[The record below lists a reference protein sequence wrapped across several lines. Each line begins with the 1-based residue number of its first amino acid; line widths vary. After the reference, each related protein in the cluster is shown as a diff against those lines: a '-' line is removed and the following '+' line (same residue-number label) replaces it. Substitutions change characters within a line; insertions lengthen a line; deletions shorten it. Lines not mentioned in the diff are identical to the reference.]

1 MAKPYQPATLD
12 EAYKM
17 AEQAKPELDA
27 LGSFIQKELGVEF
40 VEAPLKGRARAEE
53 KLASKYQGDPSKLQD
68 LARGRILCDT
78 LEQIDAVRG
87 ILAKK
92 AETIRHVDRMDQPNS
107 RGYRDVKYILA
118 AENGTPVELQIQLR
132 CFAEAD
138 KQSHPHYEKIRSI
151 IAAAGNR
158 PLTASEQTEINVRE
172 KATKFMFEEAA
183 RKYNATTKGRKLQNV
198 PEKEVSKQSL
208 QSAVQGIAD
217 ERKKASL
224 TRMKLQGKTR

>member
-27 LGSFIQKELGVEF
+27 LGSFIEKELGVEF
-40 VEAPLKGRARAEE
+40 VSAPLKGRARAEE

-68 LARGRILCDT
+68 LARGRILCDS

-87 ILAKK
+87 ILAEK
-92 AETIRHVDRMDQPNS
+92 AETVRHVDRMDKPNS
-107 RGYRDVKYILA
+107 RGYRDVKYVLA
-118 AENGTPVELQIQLR
+118 AENGTPVELQVQLR

-151 IAAAGNR
+151 IAMAGDR
-158 PLTASEQTEINVRE
+158 PLTQSEQAEIAVRE
-172 KATKFMFEEAA
+172 QATKYMFEEAA
-183 RKYNATTKGRKLQNV
+183 RKYNKTTTGRKLQNV
-198 PEKEVSKQSL
+198 PEEPKQSL
-208 QSAVQGIAD
+208 QSAIKEQAD
-217 ERKKASL
+217 QNKLL
-224 TRMKLQGKTR
+224 TVAKLKQGKAR